1 MYTLLI
7 EVAKGVILI
16 LSSFSY
22 FIICVF
28 ISIIK
33 DRLIIISFWGR
44 TFKRILDSELE
55 KILSREFKKNYE
67 KQLERVED
75 QRELK

>member
-1 MYTLLI
+1 
-7 EVAKGVILI
+7 
-16 LSSFSY
+16 
-22 FIICVF
+22 VF